1 MAVHSRLSTLMG
13 EKRYNIQDVFEKTGI
28 SRNTISNLYHDKVR
42 RIDYNVIEK
51 MCDLFDCETGDL
63 LVYEK
68 E

>member
-1 MAVHSRLSTLMG
+1 MG

-28 SRNTISNLYHDKVR
+28 SRGTISNLYHDKVR
-42 RIDYNVIEK
+42 RSDYAVIEK
-51 MCDLFDCETGDL
+51 LCGLFDCETGDL